1 MNFRQ
6 LIRTRGAALG
16 LGGLLGALVVTV
28 LPAASARQTGGGG
41 GNGTGDGGTP
51 INRPFTG
58 QPMTVPAFGT
68 SDSNGEMIAVTGI
81 DVTGSSILYL
91 IDTKGRHLA
100 VYQANGGTE
109 STQGLKLVGARR
121 IDLDLELEGYFDKSE
136 YPYRDLQKK
145 FSELSKDPRAAK

>member
-1 MNFRQ
+1 MNFRE
-6 LIRTRGAALG
+6 LARTRSAALG
-16 LGGLLGALVVTV
+16 LGGVIGALLAIV
-28 LPAASARQTGGGG
+28 LPAAAARQTQGGGG
-41 GNGTGDGGTP
+41 GGDGTP
-51 INRPFTG
+51 INRPLTS

-136 YPYRDLQKK
+136 YPYRELQKK
-145 FSELSKDPRAAK
+145 FSELTKDPRTK

>member
-1 MNFRQ
+1 M
-6 LIRTRGAALG
+6 GA
-16 LGGLLGALVVTV
+16 GGLLGALVVTV
-28 LPAASARQTGGGG
+28 LPAASARQTGGGNG
-41 GNGTGDGGTP
+41 SNGTDGTP
-51 INRPFTG
+51 INRPVT
-58 QPMTVPAFGT
+58 QPMSVPAFGT

-145 FSELSKDPRAAK
+145 FSELSKDPRTGK